1 MCTFSVVNWPLITFL
16 FWRVHA
22 HGCIP
27 HWLEN
32 RAIHSGA
39 FSRQGAL
46 KENNIKVED
55 TIPFLTRHEIRLGG
69 FKHRLSAS
77 VSVSL
82 SLLQT
87 PHTPLNGKTLLKFE
101 IKVAFNKHSQSLP
114 VPRPVLGFGNVKVR
128 KTFLPPEAHWVG
140 ENVPNYEHCWCHAV
154 VNALVGVGVGC
165 CV

>member
-55 TIPFLTRHEIRLGG
+55 TIPFLTRHEIKLGR

-87 PHTPLNGKTLLKFE
+87 PHCGIYTFIHSGSRVCGIHTWIPGPEMTPQLFPPHGFIPQRLGSPGIERRSTK
-101 IKVAFNKHSQSLP
+101 LP
-114 VPRPVLGFGNVKVR
+114 KPQPGLSILCG
-128 KTFLPPEAHWVG
+128 LD
-140 ENVPNYEHCWCHAV
+140 
-154 VNALVGVGVGC
+154 LI
-165 CV
+165 